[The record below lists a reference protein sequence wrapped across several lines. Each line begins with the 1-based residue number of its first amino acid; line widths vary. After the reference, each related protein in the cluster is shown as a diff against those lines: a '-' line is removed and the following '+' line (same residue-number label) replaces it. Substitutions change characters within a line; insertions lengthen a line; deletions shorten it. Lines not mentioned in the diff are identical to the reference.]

1 MKKIMIILFA
11 VLFINRVEAQNFFLG
26 FTALQ
31 PTCQDKKNG
40 EINIIVNGG
49 IAPFQ
54 YLWSNGSSLK
64 DLKNLTAAQYSVTV
78 TDATGAKAQ
87 KSIDL
92 TEVNYLEVYLS
103 ENNPSCDGTSKG
115 SIFTTLIN
123 TSPPPAAYTYKW
135 NNGKDSSKISSL
147 SAGTFSVTVSDSYG
161 CTATKSII
169 LKGELYFDIIG
180 NTVDVCENTTKLQAI
195 NPKGTPPFSYQWA
208 KDGGTVVDKTSTID
222 AVAGIYYVTVT
233 DATGCSGEK
242 LDIIVGN
249 AENTISLKELKPS
262 ACNSGVGEIA
272 VTSLIAGNKTAIK
285 DWSNYKFAWSNG
297 IVKTGDTTLT
307 GLASGTYTVTITA
320 PKGCTFTKEITLF
333 DTSLKIGFDKFQP
346 CLGKGNLSLTAKALS
361 GGTAPYNFLWNNGAT
376 TSEIKNISPNNYD
389 VTVSDSKGCKNT
401 ATTFIGQ
408 SSFLIQQVGVK
419 EYATSCPKIIVD
431 TIYNGVPPFA
441 YQWSNGQTTANI
453 DYYPLTNKGAVSI
466 TITDSQG
473 CTNDP
478 QWAAN
483 SIFQLAHY
491 YYKIETCNNQASI
504 VPKCGSPKFKY
515 QWDNGSTNSTA
526 TNLSAG
532 LHTVTITE
540 TFHNI
545 SNVDTVNVNPNKP
558 CPITTFIKGSIKRDA
573 NANCLSDLNEQPYKN
588 QIVEFLPGPNYAS
601 TDNNGFYKAFLPTGN
616 YTVGTVTNF
625 YGKNCQNNVAVTL
638 VDSASVDFPIKALIN
653 CPYMEVDISSP
664 ILRRCFDNNYYV
676 KYCNNGT
683 ATAKNASIK
692 IDFDENYMTYKSAS
706 IPLSSSQNG
715 VLTFN
720 VGDVA
725 VGECK
730 NFSISLYLS
739 CTNGVMGQTHCV
751 KARIFPDS
759 LCKIPTSS
767 TSAKVVA
774 SAQCN
779 GQQVVLSLQNKGA
792 KDMVQSKNYLIIEDQ
807 VIFKQG
813 NFKLNV
819 NEILDFKFPANGK
832 TYRIEAE
839 QDTTYPLAPSKPS
852 AWVEACGT
860 NGQGSFNQ
868 GFVTIFGKGDDDP
881 FTSVDC
887 RQSVASYD
895 PNIKEAYPKGYQAAH
910 LLPQNEDLEY
920 TLGFQNEGTDTAFTV
935 VLRDTLDKSLDVNTL
950 RVGASSHANKWSVSS
965 NGILQFTFDKINL
978 TTKNQNEEKSQGFVK
993 FRISQ
998 EKDVALG
1005 TVIKNRVGIYFDF
1018 NAVVMTNEVF
1028 HTIGKDFLK
1037 VTSVKNPIFEKV
1049 EINVYPNPTN
1059 SDVIFDLQNID
1070 NQSFE
1075 LYLFDISGKIIRKE
1089 NYDTARFL
1097 FKRENLSGGMYFYQ
1111 IKTKGQ
1117 LICNGKLI
1125 IF

>member
-1 MKKIMIILFA
+1 MKKIFLFTLSVLISCSIFGQIDIKSSILKPNCGKKDGKIDLCVTGGTAPYSYQWSNSSTNDPISDISEGSYTVTVTDVKGLKTVSTFDVDENSPIAIYTQNEVRPSCDLSKLGSIKLSNPSPNGNYQYFWNTGATTQTINNLKAGAYSVTVTNQDGCKAIRKYDLSPKLYLSDVVTNKSKCPDTFLIKINQITGGIQPYTFKWEADNLIGSDNEDSIYLTKADQYSYRVTVTDAKGCSANIGASILIEGDPNYYSLNPQKTSCTGKGTIIPY
-11 VLFINRVEAQNFFLG
+11 NFSGNQPWTNQYFKWSTGEEGLG
-26 FTALQ
+26 KASISNLNVGRYYVTITDGFSC
-31 PTCQDKKNG
+31 P
-40 EINIIVNGG
+40 EIREVIVNDDWVKNELQTFVPCSNVKDASAKVIVTSGLN
-49 IAPFQ
+49 APIN
-54 YLWSNGSSLK
+54 YLWSNGSTNNEVTKLSDGIYFVTVSDSKCKKIEEVEIKPRKYLNFNTEIVK
-64 DLKNLTAAQYSVTV
+64 DDGCPKFKVAKIPNGTPPFSYLWNNNQKSDFIDFSSAKDYTSVTV
-78 TDATGAKAQ
+78 TDAKGCKGYSYGD
-87 KSIDL
+87 KSIG
-92 TEVNYLEVYLS
+92 NYYNIVKCSNYV
-103 ENNPSCDGTSKG
+103 
-115 SIFTTLIN
+115 SIIPNCCN
-123 TSPPPAAYTYKW
+123 TNFKYKW
-135 NNGKDSSKISSL
+135 DDGDVSSSK
-147 SAGTFSVTVSDSYG
+147 
-161 CTATKSII
+161 
-169 LKGELYFDIIG
+169 
-180 NTVDVCENTTKLQAI
+180 KLI
-195 NPKGTPPFSYQWA
+195 K
-208 KDGGTVVDKTSTID
+208 
-222 AVAGIYYVTVT
+222 
-233 DATGCSGEK
+233 
-242 LDIIVGN
+242 
-249 AENTISLKELKPS
+249 
-262 ACNSGVGEIA
+262 
-272 VTSLIAGNKTAIK
+272 NK
-285 DWSNYKFAWSNG
+285 N
-297 IVKTGDTTLT
+297 
-307 GLASGTYTVTITA
+307 YTVTIADTNTNLFKIESI
-320 PKGCTFTKEITLF
+320 KGDSIAKPCSPNFTFIEGYTK
-333 DTSLKIGFDKFQP
+333 FDKNFDCQFD
-346 CLGKGNLSLTAKALS
+346 NSDLSLQKRVI
-361 GGTAPYNFLWNNGAT
+361 
-376 TSEIKNISPNNYD
+376 EI
-389 VTVSDSKGCKNT
+389 
-401 ATTFIGQ
+401 
-408 SSFLIQQVGVK
+408 
-419 EYATSCPKIIVD
+419 
-431 TIYNGVPPFA
+431 
-441 YQWSNGQTTANI
+441 
-453 DYYPLTNKGAVSI
+453 
-466 TITDSQG
+466 
-473 CTNDP
+473 
-478 QWAAN
+478 
-483 SIFQLAHY
+483 
-491 YYKIETCNNQASI
+491 
-504 VPKCGSPKFKY
+504 
-515 QWDNGSTNSTA
+515 
-526 TNLSAG
+526 
-532 LHTVTITE
+532 
-540 TFHNI
+540 
-545 SNVDTVNVNPNKP
+545 
-558 CPITTFIKGSIKRDA
+558 
-573 NANCLSDLNEQPYKN
+573 
-588 QIVEFLPGPNYAS
+588 LPGPYYGT
-601 TDNNGFYKAFLPTGN
+601 TDVNGFYKVFLPAGN
-616 YTVGTVTNF
+616 YEVDSKSLTPYEKF
-625 YGKNCQNNVAVTL
+625 CQNNVDVVL
-638 VDSASVDFPIKALIN
+638 VDSVKVDFISLPLTD

-759 LCKIPTSS
+759 ICKSPNSP
-767 TSAKVVA
+767 KVVA
-774 SAQCN
+774 SAECVGEN
-779 GQQVVLSLQNKGA
+779 VILTLQNIGKTA
-792 KDMVQSKNYLIIEDQ
+792 MTSQRDYLIIEDQ
-807 VIFKQG
+807 VIFKKGKFQ
-813 NFKLNV
+813 LAP
-819 NEILDFKFPANGK
+819 NEKIDFKMPTTGK

-839 QDTTYPLAPSKPS
+839 QESTFEFGPDKPS
-852 AWVEACGT
+852 AWAEACGK
-860 NGQGSFNQ
+860 NPQGFTD

-998 EKDVALG
+998 KKDVALG

-1018 NAVVMTNEVF
+1018 NTVVMTNEVF

-1049 EINVYPNPTN
+1049 EINVYPNPTDN
-1059 SDVIFDLQNID
+1059 DVTFDLQNID